1 MVVGIRDHL
10 KGERAA
16 QPSPEPTPEQQPQQP
31 QHLQQPSRR
40 LAAIMFTDLVG
51 YSAMAHRDEALA
63 IDLLE
68 QHRRWV
74 RKIIPHHGGR
84 EIETV
89 GDAFLIEF
97 GSALAAVEC
106 AVALQHRFALHNQVA
121 PEQRRMQLRVG
132 IHLGDV
138 EHAGDK
144 VMGDGVNIASRI
156 HGMAE
161 PGGICVSEDV
171 QRAVRNR
178 GGLAFTSMGSPK
190 LKNIETPLEL
200 FKVHAGAAAAAAA
213 TPGTRAGAARH
224 ATRIA
229 GATSAALL
237 GGARHWIGKVPRWL
251 WILLT
256 VVVLIKVLGGDDE
269 EFVKV
274 ERRDEPP
281 SIAVLP
287 FENLS
292 DEPDS
297 AFFTDGLHDTVIGHL
312 SRVSGLK
319 VISRT
324 SVMGYRGKEKSLR
337 RIGRELHADH
347 ILEGSVQR
355 SGNRLRV
362 VAQLIE
368 ADTDTHVWSQEYDH
382 DLKDVFA
389 VQADIAKSVAA
400 AVKATLTSQEAASIE
415 AIPTKNPAAYDLYLR
430 ALIIERRTDA
440 KADDYRQGLG
450 WLEQAVAL
458 DPAFAAAYAQMAYLH
473 DALFWAGFDPSDA
486 RRARIEENADIA
498 LRLDPKLPEAHIGK
512 ALFHYHGWR
521 DYDAALKELE
531 VARGLA
537 PNNAR
542 VHFWL
547 APIYRRQGRWEQ
559 SLESFDRATALDPLN
574 SQYLLERAGT
584 LQMLRRYKEAGEA
597 YARVASFEKDNPLA
611 PVPGAFNAF
620 FATGELKPLADAL
633 ATIPAGVDPYCQV
646 TGLKTTIAALE
657 RRFADLAAM
666 AFDCKEKFVPNSG
679 GAQIPIEYYVAQVKW
694 IAAGRKTPP
703 EAARARAIIEDILA
717 RRPDLPEVRMNL
729 AALLAMQGEKQ
740 RAIEEADRALED
752 MPLSRDALTGA
763 ALLRG
768 AVDVFANAGAEE
780 RAITELERA
789 LSLPNGGH
797 VREVR
802 LDPVLDPLR
811 GNPRFE
817 KLLAEHLAKGG

>member
-10 KGERAA
+10 KGA
-16 QPSPEPTPEQQPQQP
+16 QPAQPAQQSPEPQQP
-31 QHLQQPSRR
+31 QQQPSRR

-63 IDLLE
+63 IELLE

-106 AVALQHRFALHNQVA
+106 AVALQHRFTLHNEVA
-121 PEQRRMQLRVG
+121 PERRRMQLRVG

-200 FKVHAGAAAAAAA
+200 FEVHSGAGGKPAARVAGRKAAAVGTAVGKAVLAG
-213 TPGTRAGAARH
+213 GTR
-224 ATRIA
+224 
-229 GATSAALL
+229 
-237 GGARHWIGKVPRWL
+237 WIGRIPRWL
-251 WILLT
+251 WILAT
-256 VVVLIKVLGGDDE
+256 VVVVVVALDDNDE
-269 EFVKV
+269 PKIRM
-274 ERRDEPP
+274 ERGNAPP

-292 DEPDS
+292 AEPDS

-324 SVMGYRGKEKSLR
+324 SVLGYRGKQKNLR
-337 RIGRELHADH
+337 RIGRELGADH

-355 SGNRLRV
+355 AGGRLRV

-368 ADTDTHVWSQEYDH
+368 ADTDTHLWSNEYDH
-382 DLKDVFA
+382 ELKDVFK

-400 AVKATLTSQEAASIE
+400 AVKAKLTPQEAASIE
-415 AIPTKNPAAYDLYLR
+415 SVPTRNPAAYDLYLR
-430 ALIIERRTDA
+430 ALVIERRTDP
-440 KADDYRQGLG
+440 KADDFHAGLQS
-450 WLEQAVAL
+450 LEQAVAL
-458 DPAFAAAYAQMAYLH
+458 DPGFAAAYAQMAYLH
-473 DALFWAGFDPSDA
+473 DALYWAGFDPTDA
-486 RRARIEENADIA
+486 RRARVEQNADIA

-521 DYDAALKELE
+521 NYDAALKELE
-531 VARGLA
+531 IARGLA

-547 APIYRRQGRWEQ
+547 APIYRRQGHWDEALK
-559 SLESFDRATALDPLN
+559 SLDRATALDPLN
-574 SQYLLERAGT
+574 SQYVSEHGGT
-584 LQMLRRYKEAGEA
+584 LQMMRRYAEAGEVF
-597 YARVASFEKDNPLA
+597 ARLASFESDNPLA
-611 PVPGAFNAF
+611 PIPAAYNAF
-620 FATGELKPLADAL
+620 LATGNLKPTKDAL
-633 ATIPAGVDPYCQV
+633 AGIPAGVDPYCQITGARV
-646 TGLKTTIAALE
+646 TLALLE
-657 RRFADLAAM
+657 RRFADVGAM
-666 AFDCKEKFVPNSG
+666 GYACKEKFVPNSG
-679 GAQIPIEYYVAQVKW
+679 GAQIPIEYYVAHGKW
-694 IAAGRKTPP
+694 IAGGRKAPP
-703 EAARARAIIEDILA
+703 EAAKARAIIEDMLA
-717 RRPDLPEVRMNL
+717 ERPDLPEVRMNL
-729 AALLAMQGEKQ
+729 ALLLAMLGDKP
-740 RAIEEADRALED
+740 RAIAEADRALAD
-752 MPLSRDALTGA
+752 MPLTRDALTGA
-763 ALLRG
+763 ALRRG

-780 RAITELERA
+780 RAIAELERA
-789 LSLPNGGH
+789 LRLPNGGH
-797 VREVR
+797 IQEIR
-802 LDPVLDPLR
+802 LDPALDPLR

-817 KLLAEHLAKGG
+817 KLIAQHLGQKGA